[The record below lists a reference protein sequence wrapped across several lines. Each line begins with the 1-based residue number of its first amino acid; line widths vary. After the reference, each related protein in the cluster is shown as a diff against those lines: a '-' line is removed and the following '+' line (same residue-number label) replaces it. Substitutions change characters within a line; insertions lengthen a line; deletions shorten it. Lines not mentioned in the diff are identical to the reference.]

1 MIDTNKDFAFASGG
15 ILWKVFDRGKFEAQT
30 LRFKLS
36 IVIGLMLAC
45 WLPLALLSLYRFGAH
60 SFYLLFVHD
69 IATHVRFLFVLPILI
84 FARRS
89 FNKSF
94 NNMLGYL
101 HETRIIDQDNTS
113 ALDKVLR
120 WLLKWRNSNIVDA
133 VLLILVYSA
142 FFYQEN
148 NLVNSVSSYAPWHSY
163 KDNLTIAGWWY
174 VLFSLPILQLL
185 LFRWLYTILL
195 WIMFLWKISR
205 IKLHLSALHPDGMGG
220 LGFMKYTQISFFPV
234 ALAIASLAAGMTN
247 NSMIFSGTSIME
259 YKVLIVSVLVFVLLL
274 FILPLLIFL
283 PLLAS
288 IKRKFFFQYGLES
301 WPIARQYEKEL
312 KDYLETGEEKPD
324 ASWHVDLIGS
334 FEKVSNMKIVLIDR
348 STLVAFVAAV
358 VLPFLPVFAQ
368 QLPLKDLFFSLI
380 GKVLG

>member
-1 MIDTNKDFAFASGG
+1 MIDTKKDFAFASGG
-15 ILWKVFDRGKFEAQT
+15 ILWKVFDRGKFEAKT

-45 WLPLALLSLYRFGAH
+45 WLPLAVLSLYKFGAH
-60 SFYLLFVHD
+60 SFYLLFVRD

-84 FARRS
+84 FARQIFNRS
-89 FNKSF
+89 FNE
-94 NNMLGYL
+94 MLSYL
-101 HETRIIDQDNTS
+101 HETRIIDKDNAS
-113 ALDKVLR
+113 AFDKVLQ
-120 WLLKWRNSNIVDA
+120 WLLRWRNSNFVDA
-133 VLLILVYSA
+133 ILLILVYSS

-148 NLVNSVSSYAPWHSY
+148 NQVNSVSSYAPWHSY
-163 KDNLTIAGWWY
+163 QDNLTVAGWWY

-205 IKLHLSALHPDGMGG
+205 INLHLSALHPDGMGG

-234 ALAIASLAAGMTN
+234 ALAIAALAAGMTN

-259 YKVLIVSVLVFVLLL
+259 YKVLIGSVLVFVLLL
-274 FILPLLIFL
+274 FILPLLLFL
-283 PLLAS
+283 PLLAG
-288 IKRKFFFQYGLES
+288 IKRKYFFKYGLES

-312 KDYLETGEEKPD
+312 KDFLATGEEKPD
-324 ASWHVDLIGS
+324 ASWHVDLLGS
-334 FEKVSNMKIVLIDR
+334 FEKVSEMKIILVDR
-348 STLVAFVAAV
+348 STLVAFISAV

-368 QLPLKDLFFSLI
+368 QLPLKELFFNLA
-380 GKVLG
+380 GKILG